1 MATAI
6 GHPACIITPSA
17 IAHRPMVEPRE
28 MSIPPLI
35 ITSVSGSATI
45 PMQIKSLVL
54 NSSILMSSM
63 RGLMAPKSRISSTS
77 KISSA
82 LSQLS
87 LIYATSLLRLGSGV
101 TCFPP
106 LLPGWKR
113 LYFSAR

>member
-1 MATAI
+1 M
-6 GHPACIITPSA
+6 
-17 IAHRPMVEPRE
+17 
-28 MSIPPLI
+28 PPLM
-35 ITSVSGSATI
+35 ITRVSGSATM

-54 NSSILMSSM
+54 NSSMLISSM

-77 KISSA
+77 NISSA

-87 LIYATSLLRLGSGV
+87 FIYATSFLCFVNGV

-113 LYFSAR
+113 LYLSAR